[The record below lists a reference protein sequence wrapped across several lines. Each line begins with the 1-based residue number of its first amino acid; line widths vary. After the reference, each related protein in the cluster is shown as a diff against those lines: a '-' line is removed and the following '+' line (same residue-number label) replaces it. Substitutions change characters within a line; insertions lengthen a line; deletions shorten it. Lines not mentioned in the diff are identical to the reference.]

1 MQSQRKSK
9 TQSSNMASTGLF
21 SALGAVFKGLRA
33 SLTRSGVNVGGTA
46 DYPRIEIHSITE
58 SEWLDKGSIKRIT
71 AIVECISNKRMTDV
85 LEMNETNLAR
95 ILGDKLMLSEGWKVS
110 GVVTGQAQE
119 QTETSDTN
127 AIIYRLMQNVTI
139 YVER

>member
-1 MQSQRKSK
+1 
-9 TQSSNMASTGLF
+9 MASTGLF

-95 ILGDKLMLSEGWKVS
+95 MLSDKLMLSDGWKVS

-119 QTETSDTN
+119 LTETSDTN

>member
-21 SALGAVFKGLRA
+21 SAIGAVFKGLRA

-119 QTETSDTN
+119 LTETSDTN

>member
-1 MQSQRKSK
+1 
-9 TQSSNMASTGLF
+9 MASTGLF
-21 SALGAVFKGLRA
+21 SAIGAVFKGLRA

-71 AIVECISNKRMTDV
+71 AVVECISNKRMTDV
-85 LEMNETNLAR
+85 LEMNEANLAR

-119 QTETSDTN
+119 LTETSDTN

>member
-1 MQSQRKSK
+1 
-9 TQSSNMASTGLF
+9 MASTGLF
-21 SALGAVFKGLRA
+21 SAIGAVFKGLRA

-119 QTETSDTN
+119 LTETSDTN

>member
-1 MQSQRKSK
+1 
-9 TQSSNMASTGLF
+9 
-21 SALGAVFKGLRA
+21 
-33 SLTRSGVNVGGTA
+33 
-46 DYPRIEIHSITE
+46 
-58 SEWLDKGSIKRIT
+58 
-71 AIVECISNKRMTDV
+71 MTDV

-95 ILGDKLMLSEGWKVS
+95 MLSDKLMLSDGWKVS

-119 QTETSDTN
+119 LTETSDTN

>member
-119 QTETSDTN
+119 LTETSDTN

>member
-1 MQSQRKSK
+1 
-9 TQSSNMASTGLF
+9 MASTGLF

-119 QTETSDTN
+119 LTETSDTN

>member
-1 MQSQRKSK
+1 
-9 TQSSNMASTGLF
+9 MASTGLF

-85 LEMNETNLAR
+85 LEMNEANLAR

-119 QTETSDTN
+119 LTETSDTN

>member
-1 MQSQRKSK
+1 
-9 TQSSNMASTGLF
+9 MASTGLF

-71 AIVECISNKRMTDV
+71 AIVECISNKRMMDV

-95 ILGDKLMLSEGWKVS
+95 MLSDKLMLSDGWKVS

-119 QTETSDTN
+119 LTETSDTN

>member
-1 MQSQRKSK
+1 
-9 TQSSNMASTGLF
+9 MASTGLF

-85 LEMNETNLAR
+85 LEMNEANLAR
-95 ILGDKLMLSEGWKVS
+95 ILSDKLMLSDGWKVS

-119 QTETSDTN
+119 MTEMSDTN
-127 AIIYRLMQNVTI
+127 AIIYRLMQNITI